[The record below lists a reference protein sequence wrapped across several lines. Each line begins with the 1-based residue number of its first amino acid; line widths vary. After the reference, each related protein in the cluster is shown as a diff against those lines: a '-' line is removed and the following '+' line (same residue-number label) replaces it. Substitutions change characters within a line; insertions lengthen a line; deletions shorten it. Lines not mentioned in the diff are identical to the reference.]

1 MKIYPRTA
9 PEIPTGESSIG
20 WEVGEAGWATVPP
33 HHPPRGS
40 GTVSANSPGS
50 PGLRKQGRGPW
61 LEGRA
66 VRTPA
71 WGSPRPASLSGKP
84 AMVSKGTNTHVHTC
98 VHTRAPLKHLPCL
111 GPFHRRFCLRLTRG
125 GGRGQVRT
133 SPWRGGLLRIFPR
146 PVSLLPGWGP
156 LLLLRDKEGA
166 RAQLGQESRKKG
178 CPSPLRK
185 NSGWS
190 LTTFESCPEGFTPFS
205 T

>member
-1 MKIYPRTA
+1 MGGGRGRLGHRPS
-9 PEIPTGESSIG
+9 PPPTQ
-20 WEVGEAGWATVPP
+20 
-33 HHPPRGS
+33 
-40 GTVSANSPGS
+40 
-50 PGLRKQGRGPW
+50 GLRDCECQQPRQPRAQKTGTWALAGG
-61 LEGRA
+61 EGGQDA
-66 VRTPA
+66 SMGLPK
-71 WGSPRPASLSGKP
+71 ASLTQREASCGEQKD
-84 AMVSKGTNTHVHTC
+84 K
-98 VHTRAPLKHLPCL
+98 HTRAPLKHLPCL